1 MGDNIEKLKKSM
13 INFYLEIKTENVRL
27 IIIK

>member
-13 INFYLEIKTENVRL
+13 INFYLEIKKENVRL